1 MMNKEPQKMT
11 RTKEME
17 VVFDM
22 LRLVVIDDEPLFLEQ
37 TRKQLRRIL
46 NRHNFVAT
54 IEVYQDIAGLSQE
67 QIAAWDICILDIDFS
82 GKAFTGID
90 IARRIREVRKDSVL
104 IFLTNFIEYAP
115 EGYEVQAFRY
125 LLKSD
130 APKKLERYLLDG
142 VSNLQEKKETIEF
155 RISGEPVSMM
165 LHQILYIE
173 SQKHIAI
180 LFLQEPS
187 GDISQ
192 HRLSTSLGSL
202 EQQLS
207 SRGFLRIQKSYLV
220 NMRRIQK
227 LRCSEA
233 TLDNGLSL
241 PVSEKRYSEL
251 KAIYLLW
258 KEQR

>member
-1 MMNKEPQKMT
+1 
-11 RTKEME
+11 
-17 VVFDM
+17 M
-22 LRLVVIDDEPLFLEQ
+22 LHLAVIDDDPLFLEQ
-37 TRKQLRRIL
+37 TRKHLRQIL
-46 NRHNFVAT
+46 NRHNFPAAV
-54 IEVYQDIAGLSQE
+54 EVYQDTAGLSQE

-104 IFLTNFIEYAP
+104 IFLTNYIEYAP

-130 APKKLERYLLDG
+130 APQKLERYLLDG
-142 VSNLQEKKETIEF
+142 ISNLQEKKETIEL
-155 RISGEPVSMM
+155 RISGEPVSMV
-165 LHQILYIE
+165 LHQISYIE

-187 GDISQ
+187 GDVSQ
-192 HRLSTSLGSL
+192 HRLSASLGSL

-233 TLDNGLSL
+233 TLDNGLFL

-251 KAIYLLW
+251 KARYLLW